1 MDNSMFF
8 QELNS
13 GEVNGV
19 SIIEITSIP
28 HANIISGVGTLTH
41 LIETKRKNI
50 QRMLSEIY
58 QLYKNRISEG
68 QDPDQP
74 CR

>member
-1 MDNSMFF
+1 MNNSMFF

-28 HANIISGVGTLTH
+28 HENIISGGGGGPLQIS
-41 LIETKRKNI
+41 LKLDEK
-50 QRMLSEIY
+50 IY
-58 QLYKNRISEG
+58 SACCLKSISCIKTGFQKEH
-68 QDPDQP
+68 
-74 CR
+74 RVKYH